1 MQMFED
7 SKEMQAKMET
17 QSQQMGE
24 RSDKISGCLLERLSN
39 LAEESGDP
47 DTKVGVIMDDRIN
60 KIRLAKK
67 GIFSSGFVGL
77 WWWFFFFSVSLWPSG
92 HSVENY

>member
-1 MQMFED
+1 MFED

-17 QSQQMGE
+17 QSVQMGE

-47 DTKVGVIMDDRIN
+47 DTKVGGCDNGR
-60 KIRLAKK
+60 
-67 GIFSSGFVGL
+67 
-77 WWWFFFFSVSLWPSG
+77 
-92 HSVENY
+92 